1 MYVVKSV
8 FRVLVLWALLGG
20 VSWASSARV
29 LIVFDTRTGNTERFA
44 GAVAEGA
51 GRVEGIDVILKKTS
65 DVLDEELASL
75 DGILI
80 GSPIHW
86 GNLSSETKAFLDRL
100 GGVLRR
106 NEELGPGSQ
115 SKIRAGGAFVTG
127 GSISSGKDLA
137 RLGVIA
143 SLLDMRF
150 VIVGGEDEE
159 GFGTLGAQATTGGA
173 SPPLDEVE
181 LEEARRFGERFAN
194 VTLRLVAR

>member
-1 MYVVKSV
+1 MCLVKSL
-8 FRVLVLWALLGG
+8 FRLLVLWALLGG

-51 GRVEGIDVILKKTS
+51 RRVEGVDVILKKTS
-65 DVLDEELASL
+65 DVLDEELAGA

-80 GSPIHW
+80 GSPVHW
-86 GNLSSETKAFLDRL
+86 GNLSSATKAFLDRL
-100 GGVLRR
+100 GGVLRSK
-106 NEELGPGSQ
+106 EELGPGSR
-115 SKIRAGGAFVTG
+115 SRIRAGGAFVTG

-173 SPPLDEVE
+173 PPPLDEGE
-181 LEEARRFGERFAN
+181 LDDGRRFGERFSTI
-194 VTLRLVAR
+194 TLRLVAR